1 MQTDPT
7 AAPRAAETRDAPTRD
22 APASQPEAGFHDLL
36 IGRLPAL
43 RQQALALARNR
54 ADADD
59 LVQAAVTNA
68 LAARAS
74 FTPGTNFAAWMS
86 RILRNGFISA
96 IRRRRETVDLAD
108 VPGALLGRSGGQE
121 EGLEMQELRRL
132 LARLPADHRLALLL
146 ITVQGLSYDEASAEL
161 GVAVGTLKCR
171 VFRARRLLRLWLLG
185 EDAPPAPERSPAA
198 PRAGAG
204 VSRRRGRAE
213 PESARAG

>member
-1 MQTDPT
+1 MQTDQT
-7 AAPRAAETRDAPTRD
+7 VAPRAAETRDAP
-22 APASQPEAGFHDLL
+22 ASQPEADFHDLL
-36 IGRLPAL
+36 IARLPAL
-43 RQQALALARNR
+43 RQQAMALARNR

-86 RILRNGFISA
+86 RILRNGFISG
-96 IRRRRETVDLAD
+96 IRRRRETTDLAD

-121 EGLEMQELRRL
+121 EGLEMQELRHL
-132 LARLPADHRLALLL
+132 LTRLPADHRLALLL
-146 ITVQGLSYDEASAEL
+146 ISVQGLSYDDASAQL

-171 VFRARRLLRLWLLG
+171 VFRARRLLRQWLLG
-185 EDAPPAPERSPAA
+185 EDAPAEAAPERRAVA
-198 PRAGAG
+198 PRTG

>member
-1 MQTDPT
+1 MQTVQT
-7 AAPRAAETRDAPTRD
+7 AAPAAAETRDAP
-22 APASQPEAGFHDLL
+22 AIHAEADFHDLL
-36 IGRLPAL
+36 TACLPGL

-59 LVQAAVTNA
+59 LVQAAVVNA

-86 RILRNGFISA
+86 RILRNGFISG
-96 IRRRRETVDLAD
+96 IRRRRETVDIGD

-121 EGLEMQELRRL
+121 EALEMQELRRL

-146 ITVQGLSYDEASAEL
+146 ISVQGLSYDDASAQL

-171 VFRARRLLRLWLLG
+171 VFRARRMLQTWLLG
-185 EDAPPAPERSPAA
+185 EDAPARAAPERSSAA
-198 PRAGAG
+198 PRAGSVA
-204 VSRRRGRAE
+204 SRRRARAE
-213 PESARAG
+213 PEAARAG